1 MIGIVAEVVD
11 DGLVVLVV
19 DDGRGNIL
27 IGLLGVEVVV
37 DILEPEL
44 TVYETLYYSAKF
56 KLSYLLN

>member
-11 DGLVVLVV
+11 DWLVVLVV

-44 TVYETLYYSAKF
+44 STDGSVEGTHYRDDDCYH
-56 KLSYLLN
+56 